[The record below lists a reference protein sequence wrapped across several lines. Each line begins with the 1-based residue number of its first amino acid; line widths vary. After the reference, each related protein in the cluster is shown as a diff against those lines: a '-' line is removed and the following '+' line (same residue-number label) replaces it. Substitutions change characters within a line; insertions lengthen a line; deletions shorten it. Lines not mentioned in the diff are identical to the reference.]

1 MLYPQNATWSE
12 DIVESDVCELCKVDS
27 EDALHA
33 LCFCSHIAPVWL
45 PHQWFQSMI
54 SPPPLNFCDLLNK
67 FMQVGDELRPE
78 MFATIKWSLWNR
90 RNAIHFGR
98 EALPMAKV
106 SSTAC
111 ALLHDFINS
120 QIPEAPLS
128 QLAVRHQW
136 RPPEQG
142 FVKVN
147 FDAALFKHTNSA
159 GLGVIVRDWRLV
171 FCPCLLC
178 YHQ

>member
-1 MLYPQNATWSE
+1 M
-12 DIVESDVCELCKVDS
+12 CELCKVDS

-78 MFATIKWSLWNR
+78 MFATITWSLWNR

-128 QLAVRHQW
+128 RLAVRHQW
-136 RPPEQG
+136 RPPEQR

-147 FDAALFKHTNSA
+147 FVAALFKHTNSA